1 LNSVTGNRWQVTKP
15 KPVSGITS
23 SPVTSYGQSPV
34 SSEVGH
40 PSHGNAALRVAVIG
54 GGYAGMAAATELAR
68 CGVPVMVFEAARVL
82 GGRARRVETEGMR
95 LDNGLHI
102 LLGAYR
108 ETLRLIN
115 LVTDSGEPTGLLRLP
130 LELTIHPGFRLR
142 APLLPAP
149 LHLFSALLRARGLG
163 FGDRIAAVR
172 FLSWSQRNAFR
183 LAADTTVSSL
193 LAMRGQPDRV
203 SRYLW
208 NPLCVSALNT
218 PPAQASAQVFL
229 NVLRDSLNG
238 SRADSDLLLPTLDFS
253 ALFPERAARY
263 VQAHGG
269 SVRLGVTVEAVRRK
283 DNGFEL
289 TSDGERFTHAILAVA
304 PHRAGALLA
313 HYAELAPMVRMID
326 QFVYQPIYSVYLQYA
341 PETRLPFRMGGLEAP
356 YSQWLFDRGQLCGQ
370 DGLIGVVISASGSHQ
385 GLGQDDLAR
394 AVHAELVENFRG
406 LGKPRWHQVIAEKR
420 ATFSCTPGLLRPD
433 NVTAVAGLYLAGD
446 YTASDYP
453 ATIESAVRSG
463 VRAAN
468 LAMQNA

>member
-1 LNSVTGNRWQVTKP
+1 VTKP
-15 KPVSGITS
+15 KPVSGIAS

>member
-1 LNSVTGNRWQVTKP
+1 VTGNRWQVTKP

-130 LELTIHPGFRLR
+130 LELTVHPGFRLR

-269 SVRLGVTVEAVRRK
+269 SVRLGVTVGAVRRK